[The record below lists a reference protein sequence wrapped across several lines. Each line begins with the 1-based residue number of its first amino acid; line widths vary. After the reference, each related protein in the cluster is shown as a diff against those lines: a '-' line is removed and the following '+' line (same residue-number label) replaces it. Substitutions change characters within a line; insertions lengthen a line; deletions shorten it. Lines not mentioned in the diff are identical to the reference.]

1 MFKLKI
7 SVKVTLTPA
16 VIDEWYVLFSL
27 EKEELKNKLNLYLNK
42 NKDDKAILK
51 MPFAKKLV
59 LTSAASTVGNG
70 VTISPCEDFEHSQ
83 QTLFDDIKQLF
94 KKQTISAHDAA
105 IVKDGCIFGKAYELA
120 YMSDDEVPVPKVAKI
135 PATNAFVVYD
145 DTVEQNSLYG
155 VFFEEYKNANG
166 QDKCRFFIYDNAHKW
181 QYDNGTGGLVNC
193 GEHHMGRVPLTEYL
207 NNDEE
212 QGDFEQVVPLMYD
225 RTTIHDL
232 NIKDMKTVAKNYL
245 KGRNIDFAGRT
256 EEEKKKSMQKAAELN
271 LLEIDAE
278 DPSDDITIL
287 SKNENYSSVDVFGK
301 DIDSKIYDLSM
312 IPDLS
317 DDNFAGNQSG
327 VALELKLK
335 PFKELVKAKDVYIE
349 RLYRR
354 RIKMYMTALLARE
367 SGVSAFDVSEI
378 DIAVQRTW
386 AENTLEI
393 AQIVSTLAA
402 TGLFSDEYLIS
413 KLPDADY
420 ATEIKRQEEESKT
433 KGERQT
439 AVADPNN
446 FSLES
451 LTSLLRGGDGIQ

>member
-1 MFKLKI
+1 MFKIKI
-7 SVKVTLTPA
+7 DKETKLTTA
-16 VIDEWYVLFSL
+16 LIDKWYALFAS
-27 EKEELKNKLNLYLNK
+27 ERDELKKKLNLYLNK
-42 NKDDKAILK
+42 NDEGKTILK

-70 VTISPCEDFEHSQ
+70 VSIAPCDEMESGQ
-83 QTLFDDIKQLF
+83 QKLFDEITRLF
-94 KKQTISAHDAA
+94 KRQTVSAHDVAM
-105 IVKDGCIFGKAYELA
+105 VKDGCIYGKAFELA
-120 YMSDDEVPVPKVAKI
+120 YMSDDDVPVPKVAKI

-155 VFFEEYKNANG
+155 IFFDEYTDTDG
-166 QDKCRFFIYDNAHKW
+166 QKKCRFYVYDNVCRW
-181 QYDNGTGGLVNC
+181 LYDNGGGGLINC
-193 GEHHMGRVPLTEYL
+193 GEHHLGRVPLTEYL

-212 QGDFEQVVPLMYD
+212 QGDFEQVVDLMFD
-225 RTTIHDL
+225 RSIVHNL
-232 NIKDMKTVAKNYL
+232 NVKDMKTIAKNYL
-245 KGRNIDFAGRT
+245 KGRNVDFAGRT
-256 EEEKKKSMQKAAELN
+256 ADEKKKSMQKAADMNLIEL
-271 LLEIDAE
+271 DAQ
-278 DPSDDITIL
+278 DPADDMTIL

-301 DIDSKIYDLSM
+301 DIDGKIYDLSM

-367 SGVSAFDVSEI
+367 NCVAAFDVSDIEI
-378 DIAVQRTW
+378 SVGRTW